1 MKTTELEFALDKLK
15 SVKSEGVIADEN
27 ADRAELD
34 AETHS
39 QRDGKTRST
48 LTLTFMRGFFGMLV
62 FACLF
67 VLFYNWAAVHW
78 IIDLKTSG
86 LAEQSTKLNL
96 LEIDKILSIIIGAL
110 GTSLGFIIGYYFKEK
125 HA

>member
-1 MKTTELEFALDKLK
+1 MKTIELD
-15 SVKSEGVIADEN
+15 SVVDRLNSIKSEAVVADEK
-27 ADRAELD
+27 ADKAEGDSESHL
-34 AETHS
+34 

-62 FACLF
+62 FACIF
-67 VLFYNWAAVHW
+67 VLIYNWLAVHW
-78 IIDLKTSG
+78 IIDLKTAG
-86 LAEQSTKLNL
+86 LAEDSSKLSL

-125 HA
+125 HS

>member
-1 MKTTELEFALDKLK
+1 MKSIELDSLVERINSIKDE
-15 SVKSEGVIADEN
+15 SVVADEK
-27 ADRAELD
+27 ADKAEEGSESHL
-34 AETHS
+34 

-62 FACLF
+62 FACFF
-67 VLFYNWAAVHW
+67 VFFYNWAAVYW
-78 IIDLKTSG
+78 IIDLKAAG
-86 LAEQSTKLNL
+86 LAEDSSKLSL

-125 HA
+125 NS

>member
-1 MKTTELEFALDKLK
+1 MKTTELGSVIDKLK
-15 SVKSEGVIADEN
+15 SVKSEGVIADQK
-27 ADRAELD
+27 ADQAELD
-34 AETHS
+34 AESHA

-48 LTLTFMRGFFGMLV
+48 LTLTFMRGFFGMLI
-62 FACLF
+62 FACVF
-67 VLFYNWAAVHW
+67 VFLYNWAAVYW
-78 IIDLKTSG
+78 IIDLTKSG
-86 LAEQSTKLNL
+86 LIEESTKLNL

>member
-1 MKTTELEFALDKLK
+1 MKTNELTTALDKLK
-15 SVKSEGVIADEN
+15 TIRSEAIIADEK
-27 ADRAELD
+27 ADKAEQD
-34 AETHS
+34 AESHS

-48 LTLTFMRGFFGMLV
+48 LTLTFMRGFFGMLI
-62 FACLF
+62 FSCIF
-67 VLFYNWAAVHW
+67 VLVYNWAAVNW

-86 LAEQSTKLNL
+86 LADESTKLSL